1 MATPPKVHMIELR
14 RRNRKQK
21 TIDTGASLEV
31 LLDGKKLH
39 GVRSIQIN
47 AAAGKIATVRLEMVG
62 AIKSKI
68 FGSLDNKLI
77 DVLEIQEEE

>member
-1 MATPPKVHMIELR
+1 MIELR
-14 RRNRKQK
+14 RRNRNQK

-47 AAAGKIATVRLEMVG
+47 AAAGNIATVRLEMVG
-62 AIKSKI
+62 AIKSKL
-68 FGSLDNKLI
+68 FGKLDSKLI
-77 DVLEIQEEE
+77 DILDIENEEE